1 MINDT
6 AYNLQFHG
14 KYQVNATFI
23 DVDFT
28 FSHVDDELDL
38 RMNLFKEGGS
48 DMIQQGSNDFKY
60 LMQWMKGPMTKVRPK
75 KIKKPFQSLVMQ
87 VPKSR
92 IVSFVELEDKFK

>member
-1 MINDT
+1 MCRKNK
-6 AYNLQFHG
+6 F
-14 KYQVNATFI
+14 
-23 DVDFT
+23 
-28 FSHVDDELDL
+28 FSYAPSKLI
-38 RMNLFKEGGS
+38 